1 MHAGRWPLQLD
12 RFSRQCRDLLRH
24 LEPNS
29 PAAAELERLL
39 KGDIETWQA
48 TARLMGQFKKLSAE
62 QREEIE
68 AADEDE
74 LP

>member
-1 MHAGRWPLQLD
+1 MQLD
-12 RFSRQCRDLLRH
+12 RFSRQCRDLLRR

-39 KGDIETWQA
+39 KGGIESWQA
-48 TARLMGQFKKLSAE
+48 TARLMSQYKKLSAE

-68 AADEDE
+68 AEDE
-74 LP
+74 VP